1 MLDYLELIIKV
12 LAIALVAS
20 VIATKTIDGL
30 KVALGTEEKHTF
42 NRVMAILVD
51 ALFATWLYFTIANET
66 DYFTFAIVL
75 VLTIAG
81 ANAIYN
87 ILHELETAKK
97 EVVTTEYNLHEID
110 NNEVGEGLMNWNN
123 VGLLP
128 IADGGLTKAYGV
140 KNTDGTIHKGV
151 DFGWIDNPN
160 CNIYA
165 WQDGTV
171 VDAENYKNGGER
183 GEYVVIEH
191 TYSDG
196 KKRWS
201 SYLHLLGGS
210 LTVKVG
216 DAVKMG
222 QVIGKRG
229 NTGKSNGTH
238 LHLYL
243 SEKTD
248 KAYTYDTMKAL
259 CTFNPM
265 GYLYIDKSL
274 NTKLGASLNV
284 LKPMPEKIEY
294 PSPVERDTT
303 KNQIL
308 IKHPN
313 N

>member
-1 MLDYLELIIKV
+1 
-12 LAIALVAS
+12 
-20 VIATKTIDGL
+20 
-30 KVALGTEEKHTF
+30 
-42 NRVMAILVD
+42 
-51 ALFATWLYFTIANET
+51 
-66 DYFTFAIVL
+66 
-75 VLTIAG
+75 
-81 ANAIYN
+81 
-87 ILHELETAKK
+87 
-97 EVVTTEYNLHEID
+97 
-110 NNEVGEGLMNWNN
+110 MNWDNI
-123 VGLLP
+123 GLLP
-128 IADGGLTKAYGV
+128 IEDGGLTKTYGV
-140 KNTDGTIHKGV
+140 KNSDGTIHKGV
-151 DFGWIDNPN
+151 DFGWIDNPK

-171 VDAENYKNGGER
+171 VDADNYKNGGER

-191 TYSDG
+191 TYIDG

-201 SYLHLLGGS
+201 GYLHLLGNS

-216 DAVKMG
+216 DAVTMG

-229 NTGKSNGTH
+229 NTGKSNGAH

-265 GYLYIDKSL
+265 SYLYIDKSL
-274 NTKLGASLNV
+274 NTKLGTSLNS
-284 LKPMPEKIEY
+284 LKTMPEKIEY

-308 IKHPN
+308 INHPN
-313 N
+313 NWLRLRKEPNGEIYDEFCKNGIYNIYDKELKDGYTWYKIATVNHNVFWVAYSEQWAELLLLSGNNGNSIDEQINQLIKSIELLQNENQNLQTELASNQTRLKTVISTIDAIKKLLDY

>member
-1 MLDYLELIIKV
+1 
-12 LAIALVAS
+12 
-20 VIATKTIDGL
+20 
-30 KVALGTEEKHTF
+30 
-42 NRVMAILVD
+42 
-51 ALFATWLYFTIANET
+51 
-66 DYFTFAIVL
+66 
-75 VLTIAG
+75 
-81 ANAIYN
+81 
-87 ILHELETAKK
+87 
-97 EVVTTEYNLHEID
+97 
-110 NNEVGEGLMNWNN
+110 MNWDNI
-123 VGLLP
+123 GLLP
-128 IADGGLTKAYGV
+128 IEDGGLTKTYGV
-140 KNTDGTIHKGV
+140 NNSDGTIHKGV
-151 DFGWIDNPN
+151 DFGWIDKPK

-171 VDAENYKNGGER
+171 VDAESYKNGGER

-201 SYLHLLGGS
+201 GYLHLLGGS

-222 QVIGKRG
+222 QVIGTRG
-229 NTGKSNGTH
+229 NTGKSNGMH

-248 KAYTYDTMKAL
+248 KSYTYDTMKAL

-274 NTKLGASLNV
+274 NTKLGASLNA

-313 N
+313 NWLRLRKEPNGEIYNEFCKNGIYNIYDKELKDGYNWYKIATINHNVFWVAYSEQWAELLLLSGNNGNSIGEQINQLIKSIELLQNQNQNLQTELASNQTRLKTVNSTIDAIKKLLDY